1 MPHDLRE
8 ILGVKRPGETEWI
21 NVFIYGEPKTGKT
34 RLVATAAD
42 HPDTAPLLL
51 IDVDAGTTTIRD
63 RKDDPNIDVVEVRSV
78 ADFQKKLND
87 LQKAGDDLSDTYKT
101 VAVDNMT
108 EVQQLDLKVIMKA
121 AYSKNPQSVDI
132 DVPSPREWLK
142 SGEHM
147 RAIARAIRDLP
158 CNTILTAHTY
168 EKENEGKPNKLYPG
182 FGGQAK
188 TAVAGFMDVV
198 GYMQIVQDRGKEAYT
213 TVQFQGTRGV
223 LAGDRFDVLDNIM
236 NNATFPEIWQKIKGT
251 EIITPEMLLTK
262 TGE

>member
-1 MPHDLRE
+1 MPYDLRE
-8 ILGVKRPGETEWI
+8 ILGVKRPGETEWV
-21 NVFIYGEPKTGKT
+21 NVFIYGEPKVGKT

-42 HPDTAPLLL
+42 HVDTAPLLL
-51 IDVDAGTTTIRD
+51 IDVEAGTTTIRD
-63 RKDDPNIDVVEVRSV
+63 RIADKNIDVVEVRSL
-78 ADFQKKLND
+78 AEFQKKLND
-87 LQKAGDDLSDTYKT
+87 LQKAGDDLSDTYRT

-108 EVQQLDLKVIMKA
+108 ELQQLDLKVIMA
-121 AYSKNPQSVDI
+121 QAYAKNPQTVDK
-132 DVPSPREWLK
+132 DVPSPREWGK
-142 SGEHM
+142 TGEHM

-223 LAGDRFDVLDNIM
+223 LAGDRFDTLDNIM
-236 NNATFPEIWQKIKGT
+236 NNPTFPEIWHRIKET
-251 EIITPEMLLTK
+251 VITPEMLLAK